1 MAALTTAGVTV
12 LRAANTVVLGGP
24 RLTQKRLTLVL
35 DGAGTASTNTID
47 ATTLGFTTIT
57 DCSNAIK
64 DDDAVVVIAVPSYDG
79 SKILLIDVS
88 KNEANTATR
97 DVPLDITGLTIRI
110 TVTGYTA

>member
-1 MAALTTAGVTV
+1 MAALTTAGVEV

-24 RLTQKRLTLVL
+24 RLTNKRLTLVL

-47 ATTLGFTTIT
+47 ASTLGFTTIT

-64 DDDAVVVIAVPSYDG
+64 SDDAVVVIAVPAYDG
-79 SKILLIDVS
+79 SKILL
-88 KNEANTATR
+88 ANLAQATDANR
-97 DVPLDITGLTIRI
+97 DDPAAITGTFRI